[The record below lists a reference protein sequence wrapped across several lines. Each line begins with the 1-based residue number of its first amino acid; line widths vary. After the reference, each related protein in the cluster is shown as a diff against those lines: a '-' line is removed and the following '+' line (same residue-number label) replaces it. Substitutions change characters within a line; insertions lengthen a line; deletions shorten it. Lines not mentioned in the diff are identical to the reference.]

1 MKFNNSSV
9 AADKMDTMIQ
19 CQRCSVKIVSGCQ
32 QCGCGNMPEDKYC
45 GGCGPNLNDQNL
57 PEQQASKMNISSAAS
72 GKYSSDDIS
81 AFFRG
86 KDS

>member
-1 MKFNNSSV
+1 
-9 AADKMDTMIQ
+9 
-19 CQRCSVKIVSGCQ
+19 
-32 QCGCGNMPEDKYC
+32 MPEDKYC